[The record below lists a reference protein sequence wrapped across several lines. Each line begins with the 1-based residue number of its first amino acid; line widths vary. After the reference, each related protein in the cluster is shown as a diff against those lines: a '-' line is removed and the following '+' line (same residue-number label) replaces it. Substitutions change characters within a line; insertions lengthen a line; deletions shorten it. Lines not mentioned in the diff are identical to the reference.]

1 MAAPK
6 DEIVRVI
13 NEVLGPLVHA
23 DGGELY
29 LVSVDDSGVSL
40 HLAGRFSGCPGNT
53 LTRRRVLEPLITS
66 AVPGAYL
73 TLTTGA
79 LIPQGAERVAVTIPK
94 APRASDDG
102 AAHVDEVES
111 TGPGQ

>member
-29 LVSVDDSGVSL
+29 LVSVDDAGVSL

-73 TLTTGA
+73 TLTTGP
-79 LIPQGAERVAVTIPK
+79 LIPPGAERVAAPSPK
-94 APRASDDG
+94 APRPADDG
-102 AAHVDEVES
+102 TTRVD
-111 TGPGQ
+111 

>member
-6 DEIVRVI
+6 DEIVRVVR
-13 NEVLGPLVHA
+13 EVLAPLVQA

-53 LTRRRVLEPLITS
+53 LARRRVLEPLIAS
-66 AVPGAYL
+66 VVPGAYL
-73 TLTTGA
+73 TVSTGP
-79 LIPQGAERVAVTIPK
+79 LVPKGAERIEVA
-94 APRASDDG
+94 AP
-102 AAHVDEVES
+102 
-111 TGPGQ
+111 